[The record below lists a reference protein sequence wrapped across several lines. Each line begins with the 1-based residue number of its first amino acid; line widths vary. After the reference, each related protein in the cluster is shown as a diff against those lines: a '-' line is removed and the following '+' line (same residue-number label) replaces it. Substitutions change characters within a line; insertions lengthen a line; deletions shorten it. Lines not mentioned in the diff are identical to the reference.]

1 MGQLKKYIMDIRK
14 EEADNKTQDIIQ
26 KSSITLDNDDS
37 KGGDNVQTKNSQS
50 SAKFD
55 IQNFKPREHLRSG
68 VRDTVRSCNSILA
81 SLEFAKH
88 ESTTSFVPT
97 VRPVFDRGST
107 ILSRSALFSKGNV
120 GFNELQQNFGPQ
132 VVVGAAATALIV
144 GLRRGRISGG
154 FTGVL
159 VGFLSYTGLY
169 GIENIQIPEI
179 NRISD
184 WIKSA
189 GQAK

>member
-1 MGQLKKYIMDIRK
+1 MDIRK
-14 EEADNKTQDIIQ
+14 EEADNKAQDIIQ
-26 KSSITLDNDDS
+26 NSSITLDNDDS
-37 KGGDNVQTKNSQS
+37 KGGDNVQTKNSQMF
-50 SAKFD
+50 ATFD

-88 ESTTSFVPT
+88 ESTTSFVST

-132 VVVGAAATALIV
+132 VVVGSAAATALIV

>member
-1 MGQLKKYIMDIRK
+1 MGQLKKNIMDIRK
-14 EEADNKTQDIIQ
+14 EEADNKAQDI
-26 KSSITLDNDDS
+26 
-37 KGGDNVQTKNSQS
+37 VQTKNSQIF
-50 SAKFD
+50 ATFD

-88 ESTTSFVPT
+88 ESTTSFVST

-132 VVVGAAATALIV
+132 VVVGSAAATALI
-144 GLRRGRISGG
+144 
-154 FTGVL
+154 

-189 GQAK
+189 G